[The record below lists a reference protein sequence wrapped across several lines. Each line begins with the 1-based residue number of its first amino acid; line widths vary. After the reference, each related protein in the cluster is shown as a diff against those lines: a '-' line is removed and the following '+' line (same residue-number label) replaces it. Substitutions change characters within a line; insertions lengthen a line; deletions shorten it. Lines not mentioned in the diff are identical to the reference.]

1 MPDQPSPHAAA
12 PHPDPAPGPN
22 VGNEVRWIMPL
33 IGPVDAVVT
42 VPGSK
47 SITNRALLV
56 AGLAQGPSLLSGVL
70 DAADTAAMM
79 GCLRPLGIT
88 VTHDPHAETVL
99 VNGTG
104 GRLAPGPQR
113 LDAHQSGTTAR
124 FLPPVLALGRGPYLL
139 DGDAQLR
146 ARPFGPLFGALRRL
160 GTQVDAADG
169 DRLPVSISAG
179 EGPWP
184 GSVDIAG
191 DVSSQFI
198 SGLMMVGPLLPGG
211 LRIQLTTP
219 TVSGSY
225 LALTARV
232 MADFGA
238 ETRLDTDQIHV
249 VAGGYS
255 ATDQLIE
262 ADASAASYFFAAAAI
277 CGGRV
282 RVDGL
287 GTATT
292 QGDAAFADVLG
303 AMGCTVR
310 RGVDWTEVI
319 GPQPGALQGI
329 EADFSDLSD
338 TAPTLAAVA
347 PFAATP
353 TRLVG
358 IGFIRAKESDRVGAV
373 VHELQGLGVDAV
385 EEPDGFLIRPSTST
399 LRGGVVQTYDDHRLA
414 MAFSLVGLRVAGV
427 GIANPGCVAK
437 TFPRY
442 WSVFDRLRPAVGS

>member
-1 MPDQPSPHAAA
+1 MSDA
-12 PHPDPAPGPN
+12 DT
-22 VGNEVRWIMPL
+22 RWIEPL
-33 IGPVDAVVT
+33 TGPLDAVVT

-56 AGLAQGPSLLSGVL
+56 AGLANGPSLLSGVL
-70 DAADTAAMM
+70 DAEDTAAMM
-79 GCLRPLGIT
+79 GCLGPLGIH
-88 VTHDPHAETVL
+88 VTHDAEAETAL

-104 GRLAPGPQR
+104 GHLAAGPQR
-113 LDAHQSGTTAR
+113 LHANQSGTTAR
-124 FLPPVLALGRGPYLL
+124 FLPPLLALGPGPYLL
-139 DGDAQLR
+139 DGASQLR
-146 ARPFGPLFGALRRL
+146 ARPFGPLFEALRQL
-160 GTQVDAADG
+160 GVGVDAADG
-169 DRLPVSISAG
+169 DRLPVSISPAASR
-179 EGPWP
+179 WP
-184 GSVDIAG
+184 GSVAIAG

-198 SGLMMVGPLLPGG
+198 SGLMMVGPLLPAG
-211 LRIQLTTP
+211 LLVRLTTP
-219 TVSGSY
+219 AVSGSY

-238 ETRLDTDQIHV
+238 EASVEAEQIQV
-249 VAGGYS
+249 SAGGYT

-262 ADASAASYFFAAAAI
+262 ADASAASYFFGAAAI

-282 RVDGL
+282 RVKGL

-292 QGDAAFADVLG
+292 QGDAAFVDVLA

-319 GPQPGALQGI
+319 GPSAGDLRGV

-347 PFAATP
+347 PFAVTP
-353 TRLVG
+353 SRLVG

-373 VHELQGLGVDAV
+373 VHELRALGVDA
-385 EEPDGFLIRPSTST
+385 EEQTDGFLIRPSTST

-414 MAFSLVGLRVAGV
+414 MAFSLIGLRVPGVAIAG
-427 GIANPGCVAK
+427 PSCVAK

-442 WSVFDRLRPAVGS
+442 WSVLDSLRRSSAA